1 MEAVITAATG
11 SKDSKEVAVMAD
23 QATQVGEAVKK
34 YLPPPRA
41 APDGFRCFSS
51 ISTELSEQEKNSLEK

>member
-34 YLPPPRA
+34 YLPPPPR
-41 APDGFRCFSS
+41 RSRW
-51 ISTELSEQEKNSLEK
+51 I